1 MREISLLPYKEVED
15 EIEFQGEIK
24 FQSVDEIVL
33 DQLTNIESDTFDNS
47 VLIEIY
53 NRL

>member
-1 MREISLLPYKEVED
+1 M
-15 EIEFQGEIK
+15 EFQGELSFK
-24 FQSVDEIVL
+24 SVDEIVL
-33 DQLTNIESDTFDNS
+33 DQLAKVESDTFDNN